1 MKIKAGMTLK
11 LQLATVLYGAVDRIF
26 IDAGAPLMAKTPIIL
41 GIDSAR
47 ATGTAKK
54 IRTSMRK
61 THHMP
66 AIALDVLVN
75 KPARQTAIK
84 PKPMMRAFAVG
95 FLVLVSAGIMAG
107 VVLTGGFPVSTVIE
121 FSWWDLIG

>member
-1 MKIKAGMTLK
+1 MKINAGMTLK

-26 IDAGAPLMAKTPIIL
+26 IDAGAPLMAKTPTIL
-41 GIDSAR
+41 GIDNAR

-54 IRTSMRK
+54 IRTSMRN

-75 KPARQTAIK
+75 KPTKQTAIK
-84 PKPMMRAFAVG
+84 PKPMIRAFAVG
-95 FLVLVSAGIMAG
+95 FLVLVSAGNMAG
-107 VVLTGGFPVSTVIE
+107 LVLMGGFPVSTVIK